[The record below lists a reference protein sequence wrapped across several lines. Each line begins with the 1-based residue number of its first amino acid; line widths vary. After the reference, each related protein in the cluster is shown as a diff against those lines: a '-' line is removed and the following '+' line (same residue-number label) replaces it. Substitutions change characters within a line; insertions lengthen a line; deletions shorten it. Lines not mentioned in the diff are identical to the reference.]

1 MAAKFAG
8 FTNHQGK
15 GSKIDLLPSRHA
27 LTQLAGGNP
36 LQRTMN
42 NYAKATPSGAN
53 ALGGPNAVGMS
64 PPGNTG
70 VDQ

>member
-1 MAAKFAG
+1 MANLPG

-15 GSKIDLLPSRHA
+15 GSKIDVLPNRHA
-27 LTQLAGGNP
+27 LTQLAGGDP

-53 ALGGPNAVGMS
+53 GLAGPNAVGMS

-70 VDQ
+70 IDQ